1 MPKGKRTPEASADDL
16 ALFASFVRSEERKAK
31 DEKRRARDERRQAG
45 EHQRLVQAKDAAA
58 AEVKRLRSSDRATA
72 EQRAAADD
80 AYRVALAAVVAHET
94 GAAPEW
100 APPPAADSP
109 DSPDAPSAG
118 EEPAP
123 PGDADDAPAASE
135 EATDEPA
142 ADGTAD

>member
-80 AYRVALAAVVAHET
+80 AYRR
-94 GAAPEW
+94 
-100 APPPAADSP
+100 
-109 DSPDAPSAG
+109 DACDCGQRVTRRRFLGILRHSHQ
-118 EEPAP
+118 
-123 PGDADDAPAASE
+123 
-135 EATDEPA
+135 T
-142 ADGTAD
+142 